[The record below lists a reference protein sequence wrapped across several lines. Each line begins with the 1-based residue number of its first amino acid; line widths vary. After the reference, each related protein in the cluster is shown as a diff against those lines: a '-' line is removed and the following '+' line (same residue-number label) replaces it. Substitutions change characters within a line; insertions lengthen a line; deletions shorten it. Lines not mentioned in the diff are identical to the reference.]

1 MRYLIAIVFAIA
13 GAALAIMFLSGPF
26 ANWIAL
32 QFSFE
37 SSDDAESLN
46 QMAFIAVNL
55 VGLIVGWTIGWAL
68 GARFER
74 PEKPI

>member
-1 MRYLIAIVFAIA
+1 MRYLIAIVFAVA
-13 GAALAIMFLSGPF
+13 GAALAIMFLSGPI
-26 ANWIAL
+26 ANWFAL

-55 VGLIVGWTIGWAL
+55 LGLIVGWTIGWAL
-68 GARFER
+68 GGKLER